1 MKKRVGAIE
10 EFTFLPL
17 TEGRQLHITIAI
29 TGWLASGKYRE
40 DGGQKRMQSGWALAE
55 LGLLLWARR
64 CLGFWLVYVCRAG
77 VGEPHFSEETEA
89 QSGEITSSH
98 SLPIH
103 PSIIH
108 PSSVCLPIHLP
119 THPHP
124 SVHLTIRLS
133 IHHPSVH
140 LHIHHPSIHLSICP
154 SIHLSIH
161 PSSIHHLFVYPS
173 IHPPTHIHLSIYTS
187 IHLSMHYPFNY
198 LSIHPS
204 VIHIIIHPIHIHL
217 SIYPSIH
224 LPIHHPYN
232 HPSIIHLSIHP
243 SIRSFIRPSTH
254 TSTHQSI
261 LSAGFAEH

>member
-40 DGGQKRMQSGWALAE
+40 DRGQKRMLSGRALAE

-64 CLGFWLVYVCRAG
+64 CLGFWSVYVCRAG
-77 VGEPHFSEETEA
+77 VGEPHFSEKTEA
-89 QSGEITSSH
+89 QIGEITSSH

-108 PSSVCLPIHLP
+108 SSSVCLPIHLP

-154 SIHLSIH
+154 SIH
-161 PSSIHHLFVYPS
+161 
-173 IHPPTHIHLSIYTS
+173 
-187 IHLSMHYPFNY
+187 
-198 LSIHPS
+198 
-204 VIHIIIHPIHIHL
+204 
-217 SIYPSIH
+217 
-224 LPIHHPYN
+224 HPYN
-232 HPSIIHLSIHP
+232 HPSIHPSIICLSTHPSTHSPISICPSTHPSSIHPFVHLSIHP
-243 SIRSFIRPSTH
+243 PSI
-254 TSTHQSI
+254 
-261 LSAGFAEH
+261 

>member
-108 PSSVCLPIHLP
+108 PSSVCLPIHPP
-119 THPHP
+119 THPYPSVHLHIHPSIHALSIQLSIHPSIRHPYNHPSHPHP
-124 SVHLTIRLS
+124 SVHLPL
-133 IHHPSVH
+133 HPFT
-140 LHIHHPSIHLSICP
+140 
-154 SIHLSIH
+154 H
-161 PSSIHHLFVYPS
+161 PSSI
-173 IHPPTHIHLSIYTS
+173 
-187 IHLSMHYPFNY
+187 
-198 LSIHPS
+198 
-204 VIHIIIHPIHIHL
+204 
-217 SIYPSIH
+217 
-224 LPIHHPYN
+224 
-232 HPSIIHLSIHP
+232 
-243 SIRSFIRPSTH
+243 
-254 TSTHQSI
+254 
-261 LSAGFAEH
+261 

>member
-40 DGGQKRMQSGWALAE
+40 DRGQKRMRSGRALAE

-64 CLGFWLVYVCRAG
+64 CLGFWPVYVCRGG

-119 THPHP
+119 THPYP
-124 SVHLTIRLS
+124 SVHLTI
-133 IHHPSVH
+133 HP
-140 LHIHHPSIHLSICP
+140 
-154 SIHLSIH
+154 SIH
-161 PSSIHHLFVYPS
+161 PSSIY
-173 IHPPTHIHLSIYTS
+173 
-187 IHLSMHYPFNY
+187 
-198 LSIHPS
+198 
-204 VIHIIIHPIHIHL
+204 
-217 SIYPSIH
+217 
-224 LPIHHPYN
+224 
-232 HPSIIHLSIHP
+232 P

-261 LSAGFAEH
+261 LSAGFTEH

>member
-40 DGGQKRMQSGWALAE
+40 DGGQKRMWSGWALAE

-64 CLGFWLVYVCRAG
+64 CLGFWPVYVCRAG

-161 PSSIHHLFVYPS
+161 PSIIHPS
-173 IHPPTHIHLSIYTS
+173 SVCIRIHPPTHPYPSVHL
-187 IHLSMHYPFNY
+187 H
-198 LSIHPS
+198 IHPS
-204 VIHIIIHPIHIHL
+204 IHAL
-217 SIYPSIH
+217 SIQ
-224 LPIHHPYN
+224 
-232 HPSIIHLSIHP
+232 LSIHP
-243 SIRSFIRPSTH
+243 SIRHPYNHPSHPHPSVHLPLHPFTH
-254 TSTHQSI
+254 PSSI
-261 LSAGFAEH
+261 